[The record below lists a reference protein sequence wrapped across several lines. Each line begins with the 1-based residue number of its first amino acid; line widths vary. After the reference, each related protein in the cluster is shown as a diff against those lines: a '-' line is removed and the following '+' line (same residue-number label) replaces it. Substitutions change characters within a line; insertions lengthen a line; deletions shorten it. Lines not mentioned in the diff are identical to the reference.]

1 MHRFD
6 HKLGII
12 SKSQL
17 TIKAQNLE
25 ATLPA
30 IILIRDVFYVSLT
43 EQDTTRKRRVY
54 ENATMY
60 EMYEMYK
67 IAEALPVTPNSL
79 HPRWL
84 DL

>member
-12 SKSQL
+12 SKPQL

-30 IILIRDVFYVSLT
+30 IIFIRDVFHLSLQ
-43 EQDTTRKRRVY
+43 EQNTTRKGRVY
-54 ENATMY
+54 KNAIKYENVTKARSPMSQ
-60 EMYEMYK
+60 
-67 IAEALPVTPNSL
+67 LPIV
-79 HPRWL
+79 
-84 DL
+84 

>member
-43 EQDTTRKRRVY
+43 KQDTTKKGRVY
-54 ENATMY
+54 ENATI
-60 EMYEMYK
+60 YK
-67 IAEALPVTPNSL
+67 NATRV
-79 HPRWL
+79 
-84 DL
+84 

>member
-43 EQDTTRKRRVY
+43 EQDTTRKGRVY
-54 ENATMY
+54 ENANYIRDVRDVRDCRSASGHPQWSPPTM
-60 EMYEMYK
+60 
-67 IAEALPVTPNSL
+67 A
-79 HPRWL
+79 
-84 DL
+84 